1 MYSSMPELYD
11 TVYYSDRKKLG
22 EYYHVNQVNKLGE
35 YAILALAKH
44 YKYRV
49 LPHYLVRGGKE
60 PFQVLN
66 ILRNLRTSFFFQHQD
81 FLELVNLYIETVDVI
96 ATFIDSN

>member
-11 TVYYSDRKKLG
+11 TVYDSDRKKIH

-35 YAILALAKH
+35 YAILALARH
-44 YKYRV
+44 YKYSV

-66 ILRNLRTSFFFQHQD
+66 ILRDLRTSFFFRYQD
-81 FLELVNLYIETVDVI
+81 FLELVNLYIETIDVVL
-96 ATFIDSN
+96 TFINSN